1 MKSCFTV
8 PAAVLVLALTAFAQT
23 TAFTYQGQLNSSNA
37 PATGAY
43 DFRFQIYN
51 AVNAVVAG
59 PLTNAPVGVT
69 NGLFTVMLDFG
80 PGIFDGSTRSLEIG
94 VRTNGDPNA
103 YVV

>member
-1 MKSCFTV
+1 MKFLST
-8 PAAVLVLALTAFAQT
+8 ALTVLVFLAMDTRAQT
-23 TAFTYQGQLNSSNA
+23 TAFTYQGRLNSGNV

-51 AVNAVVAG
+51 AVNSAVAG

-69 NGLFTVMLDFG
+69 NGLFTVTLDFG